1 MTLTQARPT
10 SIRIFLADG
19 TPEGLRVVEKSNWT
33 GRAVVANRSQL
44 ERALTRNE
52 MTQPGV
58 YVLTGLTEDGA
69 AKLYVGEAD
78 SLGDRIKQHVSGKE
92 FWTRVVAFTS
102 TNEGL
107 NKANVR
113 YLEAGLL
120 ALAKTANQWALDNGT
135 FPAPP
140 PLSEADRADAEWFLA
155 EMLVI
160 FPLLGIDAFE
170 AASGQAAASSSEQVE
185 PTLTLYLNER
195 GAEGAGREV
204 ADGFVVLKD
213 SLARAEETVS
223 IHDYMREQRQLLQ
236 ERGVLAPLDG
246 KLVFTQDF
254 RFSSPSTAAGVL
266 VGGASNGRIAWK
278 NAHGKTLKAIQDERL
293 ASL

>member
-1 MTLTQARPT
+1 MTPTQPRPT

-19 TPEGLRVVEKSNWT
+19 IPEGLRVVEKSSWT

-44 ERALTRNE
+44 ERALARSE
-52 MTQPGV
+52 MAQPGV
-58 YVLTGLTEDGA
+58 YVLTGQTEDGA
-69 AKLYVGEAD
+69 SKLYVGEAD
-78 SLGDRIKQHVSGKE
+78 ALGERIKQHVSGKE

-120 ALAKTANQWALDNGT
+120 ALAKTANQWALDNGI

-170 AASGQAAASSSEQVE
+170 AASSQAAASSSERVE
-185 PTLTLYLNER
+185 PPLTLYLNER
-195 GAEGAGREV
+195 GAEGMGREV
-204 ADGFVVLKD
+204 ADGFVVLKG
-213 SLARAEETVS
+213 SLARAEETLS

-236 ERGVLAPLDG
+236 ERGVLAPQNGRLI
-246 KLVFTQDF
+246 FTQDF

-278 NAHGKTLKAIQDERL
+278 DANGETLKALQGTLL
-293 ASL
+293 ASI